1 MLTTNY
7 YNDFFEFGQQ
17 KINFSFFELSLPDD
31 DPVYTLKKVMED
43 LGFSGL
49 LANYSDKG
57 RTGYNPIMMYAV
69 VTYANMRGV
78 RSVDRIVE
86 LCERDLAFIWLTR
99 GQKPKRDA
107 FYEFKGKKLASEI
120 LDDLNYQ
127 FLRRLQKEG
136 LVTLKELFID
146 GTKIEANAN
155 RYTFVWRG
163 TINYHL
169 AGLLDSIELT
179 FTQYNTFL
187 QENGNGPKYDIGNA
201 QMFVI
206 EGMDK
211 VRSVIEKNRKRKLS
225 KHKKLANN
233 TVIEIDNCSPLE
245 ILKLQKNLSTI
256 ASGEGIEFV
265 YGKGKRKPEIQQ
277 LYEELDHLGQ
287 RLMEYKECFEIMGK
301 DRNSYSKTDLEATF
315 MRMKENHMLNG
326 QLKPAYNVQIAVEN
340 YFIVHGYVSN
350 DRTDYNTLIPVLE
363 KHRKAFGNV
372 LEEVTADSGYC
383 SEKNLLYLKENG
395 IESYIK
401 LQDHEKRKTRAYAE
415 DISKYYNMK
424 VEVFEDEQ
432 FYICHDGRE
441 LRHIRT
447 ETKEQNGYTQTFEV
461 YGCADCSGCE
471 HKARCLYKYNAEKN
485 AERNKVM
492 KINEQWE
499 ELREKSHANIQSERG
514 ILKRQIRSIQTEGHF
529 GDIKEN
535 ENFRRFNYRSADKVY
550 KEFML
555 YAIGRNINKYCRF
568 LNEKLKKFEEKNT
581 EKQLDQKCGCK
592 NPTKGFLRPKINFIF
607 HRKRIPRKKKANKP
621 RPCWDPFN
629 YYWKCRNLVLTDIPF
644 FLSPIICFR
653 FW

>member
-7 YNDFFEFGQQ
+7 YTDFFELGQR
-17 KINFSFFELSLPDD
+17 KINFNFYELGLPDD

-43 LGFSGL
+43 LDFSGL
-49 LANYSDKG
+49 LANCSDKG

-107 FYEFKGKKLASEI
+107 FYEFKGKKLTSEI

-155 RYTFVWRG
+155 RYTFVQRG

-179 FTQYNTFL
+179 FTRYNTFL
-187 QENGNGPKYDIGNA
+187 QENGYGPRYDIGNA

-245 ILKLQKNLSTI
+245 IRKLQKNLNTI

-277 LYEELDHLGQ
+277 LYEELEHLGQ
-287 RLMEYKECFEIMGK
+287 RLMGYKECFEIMGK

-315 MRMKENHMLNG
+315 MRMKEDHMLNG

-363 KHRKAFGNV
+363 KHQKAFGSV
-372 LEEVTADSGYC
+372 LEEMTADSGYC
-383 SEKNLLYLKENG
+383 SEKNLLYLKEKG

-415 DISKYYNMK
+415 DISKYYNMR

-471 HKARCLYKYNAEKN
+471 HKARCLYKYNAEKDT
-485 AERNKVM
+485 ERNKVM
-492 KINEQWE
+492 KINQQWD

-514 ILKRQIRSIQTEGHF
+514 ILKRQTRSIQTEGHF

-568 LNEKLKKFEEKNT
+568 LNEKLKKFEGKTT
-581 EKQLDQKCGCK
+581 EK
-592 NPTKGFLRPKINFIF
+592 T
-607 HRKRIPRKKKANKP
+607 A
-621 RPCWDPFN
+621 
-629 YYWKCRNLVLTDIPF
+629 
-644 FLSPIICFR
+644 
-653 FW
+653 

>member
-7 YNDFFEFGQQ
+7 YTDFFELGQQ
-17 KINFSFFELSLPDD
+17 KINFNFYELSLPDD

-43 LGFSGL
+43 LDFSGL
-49 LANYSDKG
+49 LANCSDKG

-107 FYEFKGKKLASEI
+107 FYEFKGKKLTSEI

-179 FTQYNTFL
+179 FTRYNTFL
-187 QENGNGPKYDIGNA
+187 QENGYGPRYDIGNA

-245 ILKLQKNLSTI
+245 IRKLQKNLNTI

-277 LYEELDHLGQ
+277 LYEELEHLGQ
-287 RLMEYKECFEIMGK
+287 RLMGYKECFEIMGK

-315 MRMKENHMLNG
+315 MRMKEDHMLNG

-363 KHRKAFGNV
+363 KHQKAFGSV

-383 SEKNLLYLKENG
+383 SEKNLLYLKEKG

-415 DISKYYNMK
+415 DISKYYNMR

-471 HKARCLYKYNAEKN
+471 HKARCLYKYNAEKDT
-485 AERNKVM
+485 ERNKVM

-499 ELREKSHANIQSERG
+499 ELREKSHANIQSERV
-514 ILKRQIRSIQTEGHF
+514 ILKRQTRSIQTEGHF

-568 LNEKLKKFEEKNT
+568 LNEKLKKFEGKT
-581 EKQLDQKCGCK
+581 
-592 NPTKGFLRPKINFIF
+592 
-607 HRKRIPRKKKANKP
+607 
-621 RPCWDPFN
+621 
-629 YYWKCRNLVLTDIPF
+629 V
-644 FLSPIICFR
+644 
-653 FW
+653 

>member
-31 DPVYTLKKVMED
+31 DPVYNLKKVMED
-43 LGFSGL
+43 LDFSGL
-49 LANYSDKG
+49 LANCSDKG

-86 LCERDLAFIWLTR
+86 LCERDLAFIWLTH

-107 FYEFKGKKLASEI
+107 FYGFKGKKLTSEI

-127 FLRRLQKEG
+127 FLLRLQKEG

-169 AGLLDSIELT
+169 AGLLDSIELN
-179 FTQYNTFL
+179 FARYNTFL
-187 QENGNGPKYDIGNA
+187 QENGYGPKYDIGNA

-245 ILKLQKNLSTI
+245 IRKLQKNLNTI
-256 ASGEGIEFV
+256 ATGEGIEFV

-277 LYEELDHLGQ
+277 LYEELEHLGQ
-287 RLMEYKECFEIMGK
+287 RLMGYKECFEIMGK

-315 MRMKENHMLNG
+315 MRMKEDHMLNG

-363 KHRKAFGNV
+363 KHQEAFGSV

-383 SEKNLLYLKENG
+383 SEKNLLYLKEKG

-415 DISKYYNMK
+415 DISKYYNMR

-471 HKARCLYKYNAEKN
+471 HKARCLYKYNAEKDT
-485 AERNKVM
+485 ERNKVM
-492 KINEQWE
+492 KINEQWD

-514 ILKRQIRSIQTEGHF
+514 ILKRQTRSIQTEGHF

-568 LNEKLKKFEEKNT
+568 LNEKLKKFEGKIT
-581 EKQLDQKCGCK
+581 EK
-592 NPTKGFLRPKINFIF
+592 T
-607 HRKRIPRKKKANKP
+607 A
-621 RPCWDPFN
+621 
-629 YYWKCRNLVLTDIPF
+629 
-644 FLSPIICFR
+644 
-653 FW
+653 

>member
-7 YNDFFEFGQQ
+7 YTDFFELGQQ
-17 KINFSFFELSLPDD
+17 KINFNFYELSLPDD

-43 LGFSGL
+43 LDFSGL
-49 LANYSDKG
+49 LANCSDKG

-107 FYEFKGKKLASEI
+107 FYEFKGKKLTSKI

-169 AGLLDSIELT
+169 AVLLDSIELT
-179 FTQYNTFL
+179 FTRYNTFL
-187 QENGNGPKYDIGNA
+187 QENGYGSKYDIGNA

-245 ILKLQKNLSTI
+245 ILKLQKNLNTI
-256 ASGEGIEFV
+256 ASGEGIEFI

-277 LYEELDHLGQ
+277 LYEELEHLGQ
-287 RLMEYKECFEIMGK
+287 RLMGYKECFEIMGK

-315 MRMKENHMLNG
+315 MRMKEDHMLNG

-363 KHRKAFGNV
+363 KHQEAFGSV

-383 SEKNLLYLKENG
+383 SEKNLLYLKEKG

-447 ETKEQNGYTQTFEV
+447 ETKEQDGYTQTFEV

-471 HKARCLYKYNAEKN
+471 HKARCLYKYNAEKDV
-485 AERNKVM
+485 EKNKVM

-514 ILKRQIRSIQTEGHF
+514 ILKRQTRSIQTEGHF

-555 YAIGRNINKYCRF
+555 YAIGRNINKYYRF
-568 LNEKLKKFEEKNT
+568 LNEKLKKFEGKIT
-581 EKQLDQKCGCK
+581 EK
-592 NPTKGFLRPKINFIF
+592 T
-607 HRKRIPRKKKANKP
+607 A
-621 RPCWDPFN
+621 
-629 YYWKCRNLVLTDIPF
+629 
-644 FLSPIICFR
+644 
-653 FW
+653 

>member
-43 LGFSGL
+43 LDFSGL
-49 LANYSDKG
+49 LANCSDKG

-86 LCERDLAFIWLTR
+86 LCERDLAFIWLTH

-107 FYEFKGKKLASEI
+107 FYGFKGKKLTSEI

-127 FLRRLQKEG
+127 FLLRLQKEG

-169 AGLLDSIELT
+169 AGLLDSIELN
-179 FTQYNTFL
+179 FVRYNTFL
-187 QENGNGPKYDIGNA
+187 QENGYGPKYDIGNA

-256 ASGEGIEFV
+256 ATGEGIEFV

-277 LYEELDHLGQ
+277 LYEELEHLGQ
-287 RLMEYKECFEIMGK
+287 RLMGYKECFEIMGK

-315 MRMKENHMLNG
+315 MRMKEDHMLNG

-363 KHRKAFGNV
+363 KHQEAFGSV

-383 SEKNLLYLKENG
+383 SEKNLLYLKEKG

-447 ETKEQNGYTQTFEV
+447 ETKEQDGYTQTFEV

-471 HKARCLYKYNAEKN
+471 HKARCLYKYNAEKDV
-485 AERNKVM
+485 EKNKVM

-514 ILKRQIRSIQTEGHF
+514 ILKRQTRSIQTEGHF

-568 LNEKLKKFEEKNT
+568 LNEKLKKFEGKIT
-581 EKQLDQKCGCK
+581 EK
-592 NPTKGFLRPKINFIF
+592 T
-607 HRKRIPRKKKANKP
+607 A
-621 RPCWDPFN
+621 
-629 YYWKCRNLVLTDIPF
+629 
-644 FLSPIICFR
+644 
-653 FW
+653 

>member
-1 MLTTNY
+1 M
-7 YNDFFEFGQQ
+7 
-17 KINFSFFELSLPDD
+17 SLPDD

-43 LGFSGL
+43 LDFSGL
-49 LANYSDKG
+49 LANCSDKG

-86 LCERDLAFIWLTR
+86 LCERDLAFIWLTH

-107 FYEFKGKKLASEI
+107 FYGFKGKKLTSEI

-127 FLRRLQKEG
+127 FLLRLQKEG

-169 AGLLDSIELT
+169 AGLLDSIELN
-179 FTQYNTFL
+179 FARYNTFL
-187 QENGNGPKYDIGNA
+187 QENGYGPKYDIGNA

-256 ASGEGIEFV
+256 ATGEGIEFV

-277 LYEELDHLGQ
+277 LYEELEHLGQ
-287 RLMEYKECFEIMGK
+287 RLMGYKECFEIMGK
-301 DRNSYSKTDLEATF
+301 DRNSYSKTDLEAAF
-315 MRMKENHMLNG
+315 MRMKEDHMLNG

-363 KHRKAFGNV
+363 KHQEAFGSV

-383 SEKNLLYLKENG
+383 SEKNLLYLKEKG

-447 ETKEQNGYTQTFEV
+447 ETKEQDGYTQTFEV

-471 HKARCLYKYNAEKN
+471 HKARCLYKYNAEKD
-485 AERNKVM
+485 AEKNKVM

-514 ILKRQIRSIQTEGHF
+514 ILKRQTRSIQTEGHF

-568 LNEKLKKFEEKNT
+568 LNEKLKKFEGKTT
-581 EKQLDQKCGCK
+581 EK
-592 NPTKGFLRPKINFIF
+592 T
-607 HRKRIPRKKKANKP
+607 A
-621 RPCWDPFN
+621 
-629 YYWKCRNLVLTDIPF
+629 
-644 FLSPIICFR
+644 
-653 FW
+653 

>member
-7 YNDFFEFGQQ
+7 YTDFFELGQQ
-17 KINFSFFELSLPDD
+17 KINFNFYKLSLPDD

-43 LGFSGL
+43 LDFSGL
-49 LANYSDKG
+49 LANCSDKG

-107 FYEFKGKKLASEI
+107 FYEFKGKKLTSEI

-179 FTQYNTFL
+179 FTRYNTFF
-187 QENGNGPKYDIGNA
+187 QENGYGPKYDIGNA

-245 ILKLQKNLSTI
+245 IRKLQKNLNTI

-265 YGKGKRKPEIQQ
+265 YGKGKRKLEIQQ
-277 LYEELDHLGQ
+277 LYEELEHLGQ
-287 RLMEYKECFEIMGK
+287 RLMGYKECFEIMGK

-315 MRMKENHMLNG
+315 MRMKEDHMLNG

-363 KHRKAFGNV
+363 KHQKAFGSV

-383 SEKNLLYLKENG
+383 SEKNLLYLKEKG

-415 DISKYYNMK
+415 DISKYYNMR

-471 HKARCLYKYNAEKN
+471 HKARCLYKYKAEKD
-485 AERNKVM
+485 AEKNKVM

-514 ILKRQIRSIQTEGHF
+514 ILKRQTRSIQTEGHF

-555 YAIGRNINKYCRF
+555 YAIGRNINKYYRF
-568 LNEKLKKFEEKNT
+568 LNEKLKKFEGKTT
-581 EKQLDQKCGCK
+581 EK
-592 NPTKGFLRPKINFIF
+592 T
-607 HRKRIPRKKKANKP
+607 A
-621 RPCWDPFN
+621 
-629 YYWKCRNLVLTDIPF
+629 
-644 FLSPIICFR
+644 
-653 FW
+653 

>member
-43 LGFSGL
+43 LDFSGL
-49 LANYSDKG
+49 LANCSDKG

-107 FYEFKGKKLASEI
+107 FYEFKGKKLTSEI

-169 AGLLDSIELT
+169 AGLLDSIELN
-179 FTQYNTFL
+179 FSRYNTFL
-187 QENGNGPKYDIGNA
+187 QENGYRQKYDIGNA

-245 ILKLQKNLSTI
+245 ILKLQKNLNTI
-256 ASGEGIEFV
+256 ATGEGIEFV

-277 LYEELDHLGQ
+277 LYEELEHLGQ
-287 RLMEYKECFEIMGK
+287 RLMGYKECFEIMGK

-315 MRMKENHMLNG
+315 MRMKEDHMLNG

-363 KHRKAFGNV
+363 KHQKAFGNV

-383 SEKNLLYLKENG
+383 SEKNLLYLKEKG

-471 HKARCLYKYNAEKN
+471 YKARCLYKYNAEKDT
-485 AERNKVM
+485 ERNKVM

-514 ILKRQIRSIQTEGHF
+514 ILKRQTRSIQTEGHF

-568 LNEKLKKFEEKNT
+568 LNEKLKKFEGKTT
-581 EKQLDQKCGCK
+581 EK
-592 NPTKGFLRPKINFIF
+592 T
-607 HRKRIPRKKKANKP
+607 A
-621 RPCWDPFN
+621 
-629 YYWKCRNLVLTDIPF
+629 
-644 FLSPIICFR
+644 
-653 FW
+653 

>member
-7 YNDFFEFGQQ
+7 YTDFFELGQQ
-17 KINFSFFELSLPDD
+17 KINFSFYELSLPDD

-43 LGFSGL
+43 LDFSGL
-49 LANYSDKG
+49 LANCSDKG

-107 FYEFKGKKLASEI
+107 FYEFKGKKLTSEI

-179 FTQYNTFL
+179 FTRYNTFL
-187 QENGNGPKYDIGNA
+187 QENGYGPRYDIGNA

-245 ILKLQKNLSTI
+245 ILKLQKNLNTI
-256 ASGEGIEFV
+256 ASGEGTEFV

-277 LYEELDHLGQ
+277 LYEELENLGQ
-287 RLMEYKECFEIMGK
+287 RLMGYKECFEIMGK

-315 MRMKENHMLNG
+315 MRMKEDHMLNG

-363 KHRKAFGNV
+363 KHQKAFGSV

-383 SEKNLLYLKENG
+383 SEKNLLYLKEKG

-415 DISKYYNMK
+415 DISKYYNMR

-471 HKARCLYKYNAEKN
+471 HKARCLYKYNAEKDT
-485 AERNKVM
+485 ERNKVM
-492 KINEQWE
+492 KINEQWD

-514 ILKRQIRSIQTEGHF
+514 ILKRQTRSIQTEGHF

-568 LNEKLKKFEEKNT
+568 LNEKLKKFEGKT
-581 EKQLDQKCGCK
+581 
-592 NPTKGFLRPKINFIF
+592 
-607 HRKRIPRKKKANKP
+607 
-621 RPCWDPFN
+621 
-629 YYWKCRNLVLTDIPF
+629 V
-644 FLSPIICFR
+644 
-653 FW
+653 

>member
-1 MLTTNY
+1 M
-7 YNDFFEFGQQ
+7 
-17 KINFSFFELSLPDD
+17 NFSFFELNLPDD

-43 LGFSGL
+43 LDFSGL
-49 LANYSDKG
+49 LANCSDKG

-107 FYEFKGKKLASEI
+107 FYEFKGKKLTSEI

-169 AGLLDSIELT
+169 AGLLDSIELN
-179 FTQYNTFL
+179 FARYNIFL
-187 QENGNGPKYDIGNA
+187 QENGYGQKYDIGNA
-201 QMFVI
+201 QMLVI

-245 ILKLQKNLSTI
+245 ILKLQKNLNTI
-256 ASGEGIEFV
+256 ATGEGIEFV

-277 LYEELDHLGQ
+277 LYEELEHLGQ
-287 RLMEYKECFEIMGK
+287 RLMGYKECFEIMGK

-315 MRMKENHMLNG
+315 MRMKEDHMLNG

-340 YFIVHGYVSN
+340 YFIIHGYVSN

-363 KHRKAFGNV
+363 KHQQVFGSI

-383 SEKNLLYLKENG
+383 SEKNLLYLKEKG

-415 DISKYYNMK
+415 NISKYYNMK

-447 ETKEQNGYTQTFEV
+447 ETKEQNGDTQTFEV
-461 YGCADCSGCE
+461 YSCADCSGCE
-471 HKARCLYKYNAEKN
+471 HKARCLYKYNAEKDT
-485 AERNKVM
+485 ERNKVM

-514 ILKRQIRSIQTEGHF
+514 ILKRQTRSIQTEGHF

-568 LNEKLKKFEEKNT
+568 LNEKLKKFEGKTT
-581 EKQLDQKCGCK
+581 EK
-592 NPTKGFLRPKINFIF
+592 T
-607 HRKRIPRKKKANKP
+607 A
-621 RPCWDPFN
+621 
-629 YYWKCRNLVLTDIPF
+629 
-644 FLSPIICFR
+644 
-653 FW
+653 

>member
-17 KINFSFFELSLPDD
+17 KINFNFYELSLPDD

-43 LGFSGL
+43 LDFSGL
-49 LANYSDKG
+49 LANCSDKG

-107 FYEFKGKKLASEI
+107 FYEFKGKKLTSKI

-169 AGLLDSIELT
+169 AGLLDSIELN
-179 FTQYNTFL
+179 FARYNTFL
-187 QENGNGPKYDIGNA
+187 QENGYGQKYDIGNA

-245 ILKLQKNLSTI
+245 ILKLQKNLNTI
-256 ASGEGIEFV
+256 ASGEGIEFI

-277 LYEELDHLGQ
+277 LYEELEHLGQ
-287 RLMEYKECFEIMGK
+287 RLMGYKECFEIMGK

-315 MRMKENHMLNG
+315 MRMKEDHMLNG

-363 KHRKAFGNV
+363 KHQEAFGSV

-383 SEKNLLYLKENG
+383 SEKNLLYLKEKG

-447 ETKEQNGYTQTFEV
+447 ETKEQDGYTQTFEV

-471 HKARCLYKYNAEKN
+471 HKARCLYKYNPEKDV
-485 AERNKVM
+485 EKNKVM

-514 ILKRQIRSIQTEGHF
+514 ILKRQTRSIQTEGHF

-568 LNEKLKKFEEKNT
+568 LNEKLKKFEGKI
-581 EKQLDQKCGCK
+581 
-592 NPTKGFLRPKINFIF
+592 TKKT
-607 HRKRIPRKKKANKP
+607 A
-621 RPCWDPFN
+621 
-629 YYWKCRNLVLTDIPF
+629 
-644 FLSPIICFR
+644 
-653 FW
+653 

>member
-1 MLTTNY
+1 M
-7 YNDFFEFGQQ
+7 
-17 KINFSFFELSLPDD
+17 SLPDD

-43 LGFSGL
+43 LDFSGL
-49 LANYSDKG
+49 LANCSDKG

-86 LCERDLAFIWLTR
+86 LCERDLAFIWLTH

-107 FYEFKGKKLASEI
+107 FYGFKGKKLTSEI

-127 FLRRLQKEG
+127 FLLRLQKEG

-169 AGLLDSIELT
+169 AGLLDSIELN
-179 FTQYNTFL
+179 FARYNTFL
-187 QENGNGPKYDIGNA
+187 QENGYGPKYDIGNA

-256 ASGEGIEFV
+256 ATGEGIEFV

-277 LYEELDHLGQ
+277 LYEELEHLGQ
-287 RLMEYKECFEIMGK
+287 RLMGYKECFEIMGK
-301 DRNSYSKTDLEATF
+301 DRNSYSKTDLEAAF
-315 MRMKENHMLNG
+315 MRMKEDHMLNG

-363 KHRKAFGNV
+363 KHQEAFGSV

-383 SEKNLLYLKENG
+383 SEKNLLYLKEKG

-415 DISKYYNMK
+415 NISKYYNMK

-447 ETKEQNGYTQTFEV
+447 ETKEQDGYTQTFEV

-471 HKARCLYKYNAEKN
+471 HKARCLYKYNAEKDV
-485 AERNKVM
+485 EKNKVM

-514 ILKRQIRSIQTEGHF
+514 ILKRQTRSIQTEGHF
-529 GDIKEN
+529 GDMKEN

-568 LNEKLKKFEEKNT
+568 LNEKLKKFEGKTT
-581 EKQLDQKCGCK
+581 EK
-592 NPTKGFLRPKINFIF
+592 T
-607 HRKRIPRKKKANKP
+607 A
-621 RPCWDPFN
+621 
-629 YYWKCRNLVLTDIPF
+629 
-644 FLSPIICFR
+644 
-653 FW
+653 

>member
-7 YNDFFEFGQQ
+7 YTDFFELGQQ
-17 KINFSFFELSLPDD
+17 KINFNFYELSLPDD

-43 LGFSGL
+43 LDFSGL
-49 LANYSDKG
+49 LANCSDKG

-107 FYEFKGKKLASEI
+107 FYEFKGKKLTSEI

-169 AGLLDSIELT
+169 AVLLDSIELT
-179 FTQYNTFL
+179 FTRYNTFL
-187 QENGNGPKYDIGNA
+187 QENGYGSKYDIGNA

-245 ILKLQKNLSTI
+245 ILKLQKNLNTI
-256 ASGEGIEFV
+256 ASGEGIAFI

-277 LYEELDHLGQ
+277 LYEELEHLGQ
-287 RLMEYKECFEIMGK
+287 RLMGYKECFEIMGK

-315 MRMKENHMLNG
+315 MRMKEDHMLNG

-363 KHRKAFGNV
+363 KHQEAFGSV

-383 SEKNLLYLKENG
+383 SEKNLLYLKEKG

-447 ETKEQNGYTQTFEV
+447 ETKEQDGYTQTLEV

-471 HKARCLYKYNAEKN
+471 HKARCLYKYNAEKD
-485 AERNKVM
+485 AEKNKVM

-514 ILKRQIRSIQTEGHF
+514 ILKRQTRSIQTEGHF

-555 YAIGRNINKYCRF
+555 YAIGRNINKYYRF
-568 LNEKLKKFEEKNT
+568 LNEKLKKFEGKTT
-581 EKQLDQKCGCK
+581 EK
-592 NPTKGFLRPKINFIF
+592 T
-607 HRKRIPRKKKANKP
+607 A
-621 RPCWDPFN
+621 
-629 YYWKCRNLVLTDIPF
+629 
-644 FLSPIICFR
+644 
-653 FW
+653 

>member
-43 LGFSGL
+43 LDFSGL
-49 LANYSDKG
+49 LANCSDKG

-78 RSVDRIVE
+78 RSVDRIVD

-107 FYEFKGKKLASEI
+107 FYDFKSRKLTSDV

-127 FLRRLQKEG
+127 FMRRLQKEG

-169 AGLLDSIELT
+169 AGLLDSIELN
-179 FTQYNTFL
+179 FARYNTFL
-187 QENGNGPKYDIGNA
+187 QENGYGPKYDIGNA

-206 EGMDK
+206 EEMDK

-256 ASGEGIEFV
+256 ATGEGIEFV

-277 LYEELDHLGQ
+277 LYEELEHLGQ
-287 RLMEYKECFEIMGK
+287 RLMGYKECFEIMGK
-301 DRNSYSKTDLEATF
+301 DRNSYSKTDLEAAF
-315 MRMKENHMLNG
+315 MRMKEDHMLNG

-363 KHRKAFGNV
+363 KHQEAFGSV

-383 SEKNLLYLKENG
+383 SEKNLLYLKEKG

-447 ETKEQNGYTQTFEV
+447 ETKEQNGYTQTFAQESRGLGDVYKRQV

-471 HKARCLYKYNAEKN
+471 HKARCLYKYNAEKDV
-485 AERNKVM
+485 EKNKVM

-514 ILKRQIRSIQTEGHF
+514 ILKRQTRSIQTEGHF

-555 YAIGRNINKYCRF
+555 YAIGRNINKYYRF
-568 LNEKLKKFEEKNT
+568 LNEKLKKFEGKIT
-581 EKQLDQKCGCK
+581 EK
-592 NPTKGFLRPKINFIF
+592 T
-607 HRKRIPRKKKANKP
+607 A
-621 RPCWDPFN
+621 
-629 YYWKCRNLVLTDIPF
+629 
-644 FLSPIICFR
+644 
-653 FW
+653 

>member
-43 LGFSGL
+43 LDFSGL
-49 LANYSDKG
+49 LANCSDKG
-57 RTGYNPIMMYAV
+57 RTRYNPIMMYAV

-86 LCERDLAFIWLTR
+86 LCERDLAFIWLTH

-107 FYEFKGKKLASEI
+107 FYGFKGKKLTSEI
-120 LDDLNYQ
+120 LDDFNYQ

-179 FTQYNTFL
+179 FTRYNTFL
-187 QENGNGPKYDIGNA
+187 QENGYGPRYDIGNA

-256 ASGEGIEFV
+256 ATGEGIEFV

-277 LYEELDHLGQ
+277 LYEELEHLGQ
-287 RLMEYKECFEIMGK
+287 RLMGYKECFEIMGK

-315 MRMKENHMLNG
+315 MRMKEDHMLNG

-363 KHRKAFGNV
+363 KHQEAFGSV

-383 SEKNLLYLKENG
+383 SEKNLLYLKEKG

-447 ETKEQNGYTQTFEV
+447 ETKEQDGYTQTFEV

-471 HKARCLYKYNAEKN
+471 HKARCLYKYNAEKDV
-485 AERNKVM
+485 EKNKVM

-514 ILKRQIRSIQTEGHF
+514 ILKRQTRSIQTEGHF

-555 YAIGRNINKYCRF
+555 YAIGRNINKYYRF
-568 LNEKLKKFEEKNT
+568 LNEKLKKFEGKIT
-581 EKQLDQKCGCK
+581 EK
-592 NPTKGFLRPKINFIF
+592 T
-607 HRKRIPRKKKANKP
+607 A
-621 RPCWDPFN
+621 
-629 YYWKCRNLVLTDIPF
+629 
-644 FLSPIICFR
+644 
-653 FW
+653 

>member
-1 MLTTNY
+1 MLTSNY

-43 LGFSGL
+43 LDFSGL
-49 LANYSDKG
+49 LANCSDKG

-107 FYEFKGKKLASEI
+107 FYEFKGKRLTSEI

-169 AGLLDSIELT
+169 AGLLDSIELN
-179 FTQYNTFL
+179 FSRYNTFL
-187 QENGNGPKYDIGNA
+187 QENGYRQKYDIGNA

-245 ILKLQKNLSTI
+245 ILKLQKNLNTV
-256 ASGEGIEFV
+256 ATGEGIEFV
-265 YGKGKRKPEIQQ
+265 YGKGKRKSEIQQ
-277 LYEELDHLGQ
+277 LYEELEHLGQ
-287 RLMEYKECFEIMGK
+287 RLMGYKECFEIMGK

-315 MRMKENHMLNG
+315 MRMKEDHMLNG

-363 KHRKAFGNV
+363 KHQKAFGNV

-383 SEKNLLYLKENG
+383 SEKNLLYLKEKG

-471 HKARCLYKYNAEKN
+471 HKARCLYKYNAEKDT
-485 AERNKVM
+485 ERNKII

-514 ILKRQIRSIQTEGHF
+514 ILKRQTRSIQTEGHF

-568 LNEKLKKFEEKNT
+568 LNEKLKKFEGKTT
-581 EKQLDQKCGCK
+581 EK
-592 NPTKGFLRPKINFIF
+592 T
-607 HRKRIPRKKKANKP
+607 A
-621 RPCWDPFN
+621 
-629 YYWKCRNLVLTDIPF
+629 
-644 FLSPIICFR
+644 
-653 FW
+653 

>member
-43 LGFSGL
+43 LDFSGL

-163 TINYHL
+163 TVNYHL

-187 QENGNGPKYDIGNA
+187 QENGYGQKYDIGNA

-315 MRMKENHMLNG
+315 MRMKEDHMLNG

-568 LNEKLKKFEEKNT
+568 LNEKLKKFEGKNT
-581 EKQLDQKCGCK
+581 
-592 NPTKGFLRPKINFIF
+592 
-607 HRKRIPRKKKANKP
+607 KKTA
-621 RPCWDPFN
+621 
-629 YYWKCRNLVLTDIPF
+629 
-644 FLSPIICFR
+644 
-653 FW
+653 

>member
-43 LGFSGL
+43 LDFSGL
-49 LANYSDKG
+49 LANCSDKG

-86 LCERDLAFIWLTR
+86 LCERDLAFIRLTH

-107 FYEFKGKKLASEI
+107 FYGFKGKKLTSEI

-127 FLRRLQKEG
+127 FLLRLQKEG

-169 AGLLDSIELT
+169 AGLLDSIELN
-179 FTQYNTFL
+179 FARYNTFL
-187 QENGNGPKYDIGNA
+187 QENGYGPKYDIGNA

-206 EGMDK
+206 EEMDK

-256 ASGEGIEFV
+256 ATGEGIEFV

-277 LYEELDHLGQ
+277 LYEELEHLGQ
-287 RLMEYKECFEIMGK
+287 RLMGYKECFEIMGK

-315 MRMKENHMLNG
+315 MRMKEDHMLNG

-363 KHRKAFGNV
+363 KHQEAFGSV

-383 SEKNLLYLKENG
+383 SEKNLLYLKEKG

-447 ETKEQNGYTQTFEV
+447 ETKEQDGYTQTFEV

-471 HKARCLYKYNAEKN
+471 HKARCLYKYNAEKDV
-485 AERNKVM
+485 EKNKVM

-514 ILKRQIRSIQTEGHF
+514 ILKRQTRSIQTEGHF

-555 YAIGRNINKYCRF
+555 YAIGRNINKYYRF
-568 LNEKLKKFEEKNT
+568 LNEKLKKFEGKIT
-581 EKQLDQKCGCK
+581 EK
-592 NPTKGFLRPKINFIF
+592 T
-607 HRKRIPRKKKANKP
+607 A
-621 RPCWDPFN
+621 
-629 YYWKCRNLVLTDIPF
+629 
-644 FLSPIICFR
+644 
-653 FW
+653 

>member
-17 KINFSFFELSLPDD
+17 KINFSFFELSLLDD
-31 DPVYTLKKVMED
+31 DLVYTLKKVMEELD
-43 LGFSGL
+43 FSGL
-49 LANYSDKG
+49 LANCSDKG

-99 GQKPKRDA
+99 GKKPKRDA
-107 FYEFKGKKLASEI
+107 FYEFKGKKLTSEI

-179 FTQYNTFL
+179 FTRYNTFL
-187 QENGNGPKYDIGNA
+187 QENGYGSKYDIGNA
-201 QMFVI
+201 HMFVV

-225 KHKKLANN
+225 KQKKLANN

-256 ASGEGIEFV
+256 ASGEGIGFV

-277 LYEELDHLGQ
+277 LYEELEHLGQ

-315 MRMKENHMLNG
+315 MRMKEDHMLNG

-363 KHRKAFGNV
+363 KHQKAFGSV

-383 SEKNLLYLKENG
+383 SEKNLLYLKEKG

-471 HKARCLYKYNAEKN
+471 HKARCLYKYDAEKN

-535 ENFRRFNYRSADKVY
+535 ENFRRFNYRSTDKVY

-568 LNEKLKKFEEKNT
+568 LNEKLKKFEGKTT
-581 EKQLDQKCGCK
+581 EK
-592 NPTKGFLRPKINFIF
+592 T
-607 HRKRIPRKKKANKP
+607 A
-621 RPCWDPFN
+621 
-629 YYWKCRNLVLTDIPF
+629 
-644 FLSPIICFR
+644 
-653 FW
+653 

>member
-1 MLTTNY
+1 MLTSNY

-43 LGFSGL
+43 LDFSGL
-49 LANYSDKG
+49 LANCSDKG

-107 FYEFKGKKLASEI
+107 FYEFKGKKLTSEI

-169 AGLLDSIELT
+169 AGLLDSIELN
-179 FTQYNTFL
+179 FSRYNTFL
-187 QENGNGPKYDIGNA
+187 QENGYRQKYDIGNA

-245 ILKLQKNLSTI
+245 ILKLQKNLNTV
-256 ASGEGIEFV
+256 ASGEGIAFI

-277 LYEELDHLGQ
+277 LYEELEHLGQ
-287 RLMEYKECFEIMGK
+287 RLMGYKECFEIMGK

-315 MRMKENHMLNG
+315 MRMKEDHMLNG

-363 KHRKAFGNV
+363 KHQKAFGSV

-383 SEKNLLYLKENG
+383 SEKNLLYLKEKG

-471 HKARCLYKYNAEKN
+471 HKARCLYKYNAEKDT
-485 AERNKVM
+485 ERNKIM

-514 ILKRQIRSIQTEGHF
+514 ILKRQTRSIQTEGHF

-568 LNEKLKKFEEKNT
+568 LNEKLKKFEGKTT
-581 EKQLDQKCGCK
+581 EK
-592 NPTKGFLRPKINFIF
+592 T
-607 HRKRIPRKKKANKP
+607 A
-621 RPCWDPFN
+621 
-629 YYWKCRNLVLTDIPF
+629 
-644 FLSPIICFR
+644 
-653 FW
+653 